1 MSQLNTISG
10 SFDSSAALK
19 QHVFPLNCV
28 ARFANDKNQVRVN
41 FLDGSVKWIAP
52 EAPLFQTENNWP
64 KEDESG
70 WMRKIESAY
79 FEISEQA
86 LEMEFELSRD
96 DAEAVTKFFL
106 LWRYRYRF
114 SEYGVGSVT
123 PEPPSTPAT
132 QGGKTG
138 KSARQLIEEAAADN
152 EIRWSSYHY
161 RKGNLIVP
169 DCPPDV
175 AYLPVS
181 PSVALAAAWTD
192 KPAPG
197 ALNEMVKRTSKKFYY
212 QHRKFIPRS

>member
-1 MSQLNTISG
+1 MGAPDRKLSLDQYVL
-10 SFDSSAALK
+10 
-19 QHVFPLNCV
+19 PLTCI
-28 ARFANDKNQVRVN
+28 ARFANDRNQLRVN

-70 WMRKIESAY
+70 WMRQIESAY
-79 FEISEQA
+79 QEIAEQVLDMQ
-86 LEMEFELSRD
+86 LELGRD
-96 DAEAVTKFFL
+96 DCDVVTRFFL

-114 SEYGVGSVT
+114 SKYGFGSVT

-138 KSARQLIEEAAADN
+138 KSARQLIEEATEEN
-152 EIRWSSYHY
+152 YIRWSSYHY

-181 PSVALAAAWTD
+181 PKVALAASWTD
-192 KPAPG
+192 RHSPD
-197 ALNEMVKRTSKKFYY
+197 ALNQMVKRTAKKFYY
-212 QHRKFIPRS
+212 QHRKFIPHC